1 MAFGINLKNKTTLK
15 DSAVLQDAAR
25 TNQTS
30 KPSEVDEEHKNFMA
44 SLVKFVT
51 PGQKTTDEARARKRS
66 LLQMDWSD
74 NKKMNLQMSQSC
86 RYVGKFNDS
95 YKGR

>member
-1 MAFGINLKNKTTLK
+1 MAFGINPKSSTNSK
-15 DSAVLQDAAR
+15 DDAVLQDAAR

-30 KPSEVDEEHKNFMA
+30 KPSEIEEEHKNFMA

-51 PGQKTTDEARARKRS
+51 PGQKTTDEVQPRRRS
-66 LLQMDWSD
+66 VLQMDWSD

-86 RYVGKFNDS
+86 RFVGKFNDS
-95 YKGR
+95 YQGR